1 MQWKK
6 TMPQFKFWTI
16 STFVSKQLY
25 YSESPMANLFRYFIP
40 REVAIYP
47 FQFKSLSFKD
57 KNDFC
62 VDRKLENLNVSCP
75 SCSPP

>member
-1 MQWKK
+1 
-6 TMPQFKFWTI
+6 
-16 STFVSKQLY
+16 
-25 YSESPMANLFRYFIP
+25 MANLFRYFIP